1 MLWPPHNLHFM
12 ATQNPPDFVL
22 SQLKK
27 ALLVKEFVL
36 RLKLLKDSRRNPK

>member
-12 ATQNPPDFVL
+12 ATQNPPDFIL

-27 ALLVKEFVL
+27 TLLVKEFVL
-36 RLKLLKDSRRNPK
+36 GFKAVKSW